1 MNTDPGP
8 VSHLESTEVAGYLDR
23 TLPAADRAR
32 VEAHLSECR
41 DCRAELIA
49 VTRVL
54 RGRERP
60 RRVLLPLAAAAA
72 VLVLV
77 VPWSRLT
84 QIRQPGQPVL
94 REPASTTAVAPTV
107 IAPRGPAGGT
117 RFVWSAVSGADR
129 YRITVFT
136 RDGSVAWETQLAET
150 TVALPETLAT
160 PLAPGARYFWKVEAR
175 VGWQRWVS
183 SELTEFSVPPHGK

>member
-1 MNTDPGP
+1 MNTEPEP
-8 VSHLESTEVAGYLDR
+8 VTHLESTEVAGYLDR
-23 TLPAADRAR
+23 TLSAADRAR
-32 VEAHLSECR
+32 VEAHLTECR

-54 RGRERP
+54 RGSERP
-60 RRVLLPLAAAAA
+60 RRLLLPLAAAAA
-72 VLVLV
+72 VLLL
-77 VPWSRLT
+77 VPWLHLT
-84 QIRQPGQPVL
+84 QTRQPGQPIL
-94 REPASTTAVAPTV
+94 REPASTTAVAPTA

-136 RDGSVAWETQLAET
+136 RDGSVAWEAQLAET
-150 TVALPETLAT
+150 TVALPEST

-183 SELTEFSVPPHGK
+183 SDLTEFSVPPNGK